1 MVCVRAPFCAAQ
13 AMDRSQRNDDHSH
26 MNCNEFQKINY
37 TKMVDT
43 ELSVCTRRQPA
54 SVASEPH
61 TFRMFIYAST
71 PQVVSVV
78 CRHFSC
84 ALSLSESN
92 QGREEKKN
100 AFFSVQHACARALAR
115 AEPTYSHTR

>member
-92 QGREEKKN
+92 QGREEKKKR
-100 AFFSVQHACARALAR
+100 FFLGSTCLRARAR
-115 AEPTYSHTR
+115 SR